1 MVQPLW
7 RTVWGFLRKLK
18 IEMPYDPV
26 IPLLDTYLEK
36 MKTLNLKR
44 YMHPSVH
51 SSIIYNSQD
60 TETT

>member
-1 MVQPLW
+1 MQPLW